1 MAEKNYMEWI
11 RIDSDK
17 LREQLDTL
25 DIQYKRIS
33 KAISTSDNTI
43 SNALFTGRIRYGIAR
58 DLERIYNIPMASY
71 QEQEKPEGLF
81 AEEALNASSNSEQIE
96 LLKSIDGKLGTLIE
110 IIRDGELTQAM
121 FGAING
127 AAIKAERDG
136 RGWGVWKSTED

>member
-1 MAEKNYMEWI
+1 MAEKNYMEWV

-25 DIQYKRIS
+25 GIQYKRIS

-43 SNALFTGRIRYGIAR
+43 SNALFTGRIRYGVAQ

-81 AEEALNASSNSEQIE
+81 AEETQNASGNSEQIE
-96 LLKSIDGKLGTLIE
+96 LLKSIDEKLGTIIE
-110 IIRDGELTQAM
+110 FLRDGELNQIL

>member
-17 LREQLDTL
+17 LREQLDDMGLRYTTV
-25 DIQYKRIS
+25 S
-33 KAISTSDNTI
+33 TAISTSTGTI
-43 SNALFTGRIRYGIAR
+43 SNALFTGRIRYGVAK
-58 DLERIYNIPMASY
+58 DLERIYDIPMDSY
-71 QEQEKPEGLF
+71 KEQEKPEGLF
-81 AEEALNASSNSEQIE
+81 AEDAQTASGTSDQIE
-96 LLKSIDGKLGTLIE
+96 LLKSIDEKLGTLIE
-110 IIRDGELTQAM
+110 ILRNGELTQAM

>member
-25 DIQYKRIS
+25 GIQYKRIS

-43 SNALFTGRIRYGIAR
+43 SNALFTGRIRYGVAQ

-81 AEEALNASSNSEQIE
+81 AEETQNASGNSEQVE
-96 LLKSIDGKLGTLIE
+96 LLKSIDEKLGTIIE
-110 IIRDGELTQAM
+110 FLRDGELNQIL

>member
-1 MAEKNYMEWI
+1 MAENNYMEWV

-25 DIQYKRIS
+25 GIQYKRIS

-43 SNALFTGRIRYGIAR
+43 SNALFTGRIRYGVAQ

-81 AEEALNASSNSEQIE
+81 AEETQNASGNSEQIE
-96 LLKSIDGKLGTLIE
+96 LLKSIDEKLGTIIE
-110 IIRDGELTQAM
+110 FLRDGELNQIL

>member
-25 DIQYKRIS
+25 GIQYKRIS

-43 SNALFTGRIRYGIAR
+43 SNALFTGRIRYGVAQ

-81 AEEALNASSNSEQIE
+81 AEETQNASGNSEQIE
-96 LLKSIDGKLGTLIE
+96 LLKSIDEKLGTLIN
-110 IIRDGELTQAM
+110 IIRDGELNQIL

>member
-17 LREQLDTL
+17 LREKLDDMGLRYTTV
-25 DIQYKRIS
+25 S
-33 KAISTSDNTI
+33 AAVSNSTGTI
-43 SNALFTGRIRYGIAR
+43 SNALFTGRIRYGVAK
-58 DLERIYNIPMASY
+58 DLERIYGIPLDTY
-71 QEQEKPEGLF
+71 VEPEKPEGLF
-81 AEEALNASSNSEQIE
+81 AEEAQNAPSNNEQIA
-96 LLKSIDGKLGTLIE
+96 LLKSIDEKLGTIIE
-110 IIRDGELTQAM
+110 FLRDGELNQAL

>member
-1 MAEKNYMEWI
+1 MAEKNYMEWV

-25 DIQYKRIS
+25 GIQYKRIS
-33 KAISTSDNTI
+33 KAISSSDNTI
-43 SNALFTGRIRYGIAR
+43 SNALFTGRIRYGVAQ

-81 AEEALNASSNSEQIE
+81 AEETQNASGNSEQIE
-96 LLKSIDGKLGTLIE
+96 LLKSIDEKLGTIIE
-110 IIRDGELTQAM
+110 FLRDGELNQIL